1 MGEANGWTSEAATGE
16 AAARTPG
23 GRGRGLPARFF
34 EGECAEVARRLLGAI
49 LWSSVDGRPA
59 GGMIVETEAYVGPHD
74 PASHARASTG
84 RTARNAAMFGRAGT
98 LYVYLSHGVHHCAN
112 VVTGLQG
119 FPAAALV
126 RALSP
131 VEGRAVMLERRKRE
145 TDLCNGPGRL
155 CQALGITLRHDGRSL
170 ADPPV
175 QLFSGTRF
183 DDAQVGVSGRI
194 GVSRAADWPLRFFV
208 KGHPCVRAP
217 RE

>member
-1 MGEANGWTSEAATGE
+1 MGKANGWPSETAVWTGSD
-16 AAARTPG
+16 
-23 GRGRGLPARFF
+23 RGRGLPERFF
-34 EGECAEVARRLLGAI
+34 ERECAEVARRLLGQV

-59 GGMIVETEAYVGPHD
+59 GGLIVETEAYVGPHD

-84 RTARNAAMFGRAGT
+84 RTARNDAMFGPAGT

-112 VVTGLQG
+112 VVTGRRG
-119 FPAAALV
+119 WPAAALV

-131 VEGRAVMLERRKRE
+131 VEGRAVMAERRGRQ
-145 TDLCNGPGRL
+145 TDLCSGPGRL
-155 CQALGITLRHDGRSL
+155 CQALGITLRHNGGSL
-170 ADPPV
+170 AGPPV

-194 GVSRAADWPLRFFV
+194 GVSKAADWPLRFFV